1 MATTVPFE
9 NELLKLIFNATPI
22 PGVADNATTTPDTEY
37 FVALHTEDP
46 TKSPLPLQTSA
57 EIAYTAYARQAVPR
71 TELGWEIDQGKVIPV
86 EIIEFPEVTGVVG
99 SVRTAT
105 YFSVGTDCLGRRQ
118 GHVLRPLEAS
128 HHHCQRGHP
137 AHRQPVGRLPLRRD
151 LGLIQV

>member
-105 YFSVGTDCLGRRQ
+105 HFSVGTDVSGGGKVMFSGLLKPAITIANGAQPRIDNQ
-118 GHVLRPLEAS
+118 SVAS
-128 HHHCQRGHP
+128 RFDESW
-137 AHRQPVGRLPLRRD
+137 A
-151 LGLIQV
+151 